1 MKAKRGKII
10 MCLDK
15 LGERFNAV
23 RVRDTYGL
31 FNSYVQYLWVD
42 CMRSFPYSYTY
53 FKIFVVNIY
62 SHPIFKL

>member
-31 FNSYVQYLWVD
+31 FNSYVSVGRLHA
-42 CMRSFPYSYTY
+42 
-53 FKIFVVNIY
+53 FV
-62 SHPIFKL
+62 PI